1 MLPVT
6 TSELVAVRSETVM
19 PPYAVIWF
27 VVIAPLLVMIC
38 NVAVV
43 EPPLPVICWPFT
55 IRFVVETVVAAMYVE
70 VTLLKRPVVAIKFV
84 NVPVVAMTEPAE
96 TRFEKKLVE
105 VALENVPFVAKM
117 FVVVAVPRMA
127 FQRSAEEPS
136 ERDASRD
143 GIKFVEIFPLTAK
156 FVVVTFVPVPLIQ
169 VRFVRFNVPAERL
182 VNAPFV
188 AKRLVEVT
196 EVPVASVKVRPFNE
210 EMPETERAPREPT
223 VAVTEVA
230 FTAPIAR
237 FDPVALRKV
246 RS

>member
-1 MLPVT
+1 MVAAIFVLVT
-6 TSELVAVRSETVM
+6 FVKRPFVAKKCVVVTFVKFAE
-19 PPYAVIWF
+19 PPFNVVLLSVAIVPEEEIN
-27 VVIAPLLVMIC
+27 VVI
-38 NVAVV
+38 
-43 EPPLPVICWPFT
+43 F
-55 IRFVVETVVAAMYVE
+55 
-70 VTLLKRPVVAIKFV
+70 PVVAIKFV

-96 TRFEKKLVE
+96 TKFEKKLVE

-210 EMPETERAPREPT
+210 EMPETEREPRDAPPDTERFVEEALFKFVCPMT
-223 VAVTEVA
+223 VKVEVTVEDA
-230 FTAPIAR
+230 AINPPKR
-237 FDPVALRKV
+237 
-246 RS
+246 